1 MPDKDQPG
9 PSIPS
14 PEKEAGSSIPSP
26 RKEPEPSIPHP
37 QKEPEPPLLQLVRA
51 ITLLG
56 VAIVGFHFESIQN
69 SMDWLHNL
77 DVRSYNWI
85 SKLGVRKPRPQWTLG
100 LEIDDDTFY
109 GYLKQKRGDAT
120 NRSALAKLVSAAT
133 DADAAV
139 IALDINLSRETLDE
153 FEPRKTQNQQLLDA
167 IAEAEKHRIPVVL
180 GFGFD
185 IPGPDRYPQPNIF
198 STGMLPDFDKED
210 VPYRVRVGFDEAP
223 PDMRAVPLVVGGREA
238 AGGKETEYASLSLQI
253 VDAYEASLGIAPK
266 TKNGLARQV
275 AKHQFVYTSFLP
287 QSQFPHVSAKDIL
300 TDQPGA
306 AEKLRHRIVIIG
318 GNRHVTQAG
327 GNWLDSG
334 VISPLEMRGM
344 YFHANRVEGLMDNRL
359 STPVSRWGAF
369 FFDLAL
375 GALMMYYAARSKNI
389 VGRLRTLSVFF
400 IPVALAYIASVNL
413 GYVLDFVA
421 PLLLLLL
428 HAFLDHYLG
437 LELKAR
443 SRRRA

>member
-1 MPDKDQPG
+1 MPEPDPTILTPEKKPDLPIPAPDKE
-9 PSIPS
+9 S
-14 PEKEAGSSIPSP
+14 
-26 RKEPEPSIPHP
+26 
-37 QKEPEPPLLQLVRA
+37 EPPLLQVVRI

-56 VAIVGFHFESIQN
+56 VAIIGFHFEAIQN

-109 GYLKQKRGDAT
+109 SYLKQKRGDAT
-120 NRSALAKLVSAAT
+120 NRSALAKLVRAAT

-153 FEPRKTQNQQLLDA
+153 FEPRITQNQQLLDA
-167 IAEAEKHRIPVVL
+167 IVEAEKHRIPVVL

-185 IPGPDRYPQPNIF
+185 TIGPDRYPQPNIF
-198 STGMLPDFDKED
+198 STSVLPDFGRED
-210 VPYRVRVGFDEAP
+210 LPYRVRIGFDEAP
-223 PDMRAVPLVVGGREA
+223 PDMRAVPLVVGGRDGP
-238 AGGKETEYASLSLQI
+238 AGKQTEYASLSLQI
-253 VDAYEASLGIAPK
+253 VDAYEASLEIVPK
-266 TKNGLARQV
+266 TKNGLARQI

-300 TDQPGA
+300 THQPGA
-306 AEKLRHRIVIIG
+306 LEKLRHRIVIIG
-318 GNRHVTQAG
+318 GNRHVTQGG

-334 VISPLEMRGM
+334 VISPMEMRGM

-369 FFDLAL
+369 FFDLIL
-375 GALMMYYAARSKNI
+375 GGLMMYYAARSKNI

-400 IPVALAYIASVNL
+400 IPVTLAYIASVNL

-437 LELKAR
+437 LELRAR
-443 SRRRA
+443 SKRRA